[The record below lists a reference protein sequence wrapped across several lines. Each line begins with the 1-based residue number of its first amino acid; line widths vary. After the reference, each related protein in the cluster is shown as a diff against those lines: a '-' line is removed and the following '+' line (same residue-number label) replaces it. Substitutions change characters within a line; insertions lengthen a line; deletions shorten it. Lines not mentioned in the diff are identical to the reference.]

1 MAEIF
6 LPPVLEVILDR
17 LASPILEMFGDL
29 CNLKDNIEKV
39 RRTLPMV
46 QALLDD
52 AEQQQLTNLAV
63 KVWLS
68 KLKHVTC
75 EAEEL
80 LIEFT
85 SSRSFMPPN
94 AEKVREMLLNLEMIA
109 SEGLSLNLREG
120 SASPSE
126 WDRRETSSFVIES
139 EVYGR
144 DDDKEKVIQML
155 LSCQANQGEVPCVTI
170 VGMGGLGKTTL
181 AQLAFNDQ
189 RVTQYFDVGSWVFVS
204 DCFDVKRIMVT
215 VIESISEDKRS
226 YSNMNALHSALW
238 SLLRKKRYLIVL
250 DDVWTEDPDDWE
262 KLKPLLRGGAD
273 GSKILITTRSRKVE
287 FMMDSPTFPYYLQG
301 LSDDACWLLF
311 MKRAFRRGEEEKY
324 PALLPIGRQIVR
336 KCGGLALAAKT
347 LGSLLR
353 FKREA
358 REWLFV
364 QDSELWKLNECGS
377 GILPILRLSYLH
389 LPLHLKRCFAF
400 CSIFPRNFE
409 FKKDKLIHLWI
420 AEGLIHS
427 TNEKLLEDIGNDHFN
442 DLLWISF
449 FEEVKHYGN
458 DVVMG
463 YKMHDVIYDLVRSM
477 TGSEYTMLDCRRSS
491 PGSFK
496 QIRHVSVVCDFN
508 SSMIAEELYDAKH
521 LRTLL
526 LFSEGNFGQLSYK
539 LCSSFRYLIVLDL
552 SGSGLVKWDQPITFF
567 SCLRF
572 LDLSYTPIKRLPPG
586 IEYLPLQTLN
596 LFNCYAL
603 LELPNLKKMR
613 KLRHLNNIGCEA
625 LTGTLSASEYNY
637 KYSNRRYTRHYTS
650 EDVATSEKLF
660 QSLELFTGPYELQT
674 LPLFVVRGPFDIRF
688 LGKLNL
694 RGSLNITRLENVYN
708 ANVASFAE
716 LKRKECIESLGLYW
730 GNNDGSNPEEESAV
744 TRFKER
750 GQTSSSRPSQQIELD
765 EFSGEEILK
774 ELEPPHNLK
783 RLLIKGYPG
792 NRFPHWSLPHLNVVN
807 LINCRKSEQ
816 LPMLGNLQFLT
827 RLSMRGMHGVR
838 SIRTEFYG
846 EGSERPFT
854 ALRELVL
861 IDFPNL
867 EEWLSPDGGD
877 AFPCLRKLVV
887 KECPKLALMPQV
899 FSIQHLELR
908 DCKASLV
915 HSFQNLTSLEA
926 LVIEKVRDL
935 FSFSGA
941 FPANNSLLTFLE
953 IKSCR
958 QLQQLQCDLG
968 NLAKL
973 KSLTIRWCEALSLLP
988 RSLQSLGALE
998 SLEIGDCH
1006 SLIYF
1011 PEGGTKGLSNLRTL
1025 SVENCNNLIS
1035 LSMGYQY
1042 LTSLENLTIMYC
1054 PSIGSFPR
1062 DVEHLSAL
1070 RSLTIL
1076 SCPQFMYLPEGLQNL
1091 KLLHSLEIWS
1101 CPGLKALP
1109 EWIEKLVSLRSLA
1122 ISDCHKVKVLPEG
1135 IKRLKALQHLSIQD
1149 CPQLLERCRE
1159 QGGEDWPKIAHV
1171 PFKHIGSAEQTNPS
1185 QAGSSSSA

>member
-1 MAEIF
+1 MADIF
-6 LPPVLEVILDR
+6 LSPVIEVILDK
-17 LASPILEMFGDL
+17 LASPILGTFGNLWD
-29 CNLKDNIEKV
+29 LKDNIEKL
-39 RRTLPMV
+39 RRSLPMV

-52 AEQQQLTNLAV
+52 VEQQQLTNLAV

-68 KLKHVTC
+68 KLKDLTC
-75 EAEEL
+75 EAEDL
-80 LIEFT
+80 LVDFT
-85 SSRSFMPPN
+85 SSDSFIPPN
-94 AEKVREMLLNLEMIA
+94 AEKVREMLHNLEMIA

-120 SASPSE
+120 SASRSKR
-126 WDRRETSSFVIES
+126 DRRETSSFVIES

-189 RVTQYFDVGSWVFVS
+189 RVTQHFDVGSWVFVS

-215 VIESISEDKRS
+215 VIESISKDKCS

-238 SLLRKKRYLIVL
+238 SLLHNKRYLIVL

-273 GSKILITTRSRKVE
+273 GSKILITTRSKKVE
-287 FMMDSPTFPYYLQG
+287 FMMDSPTFSYHLQG

-324 PALLPIGRQIVR
+324 PAFLPIGRQIVR
-336 KCGGLALAAKT
+336 KCGGLALAAKS

-358 REWLFV
+358 REWSLV
-364 QDSELWKLNECGS
+364 QDSELWNLNECES

-427 TNEKLLEDIGNDHFN
+427 DNGKLPEDIGNDYFN

-458 DVVMG
+458 DVVMR
-463 YKMHDVIYDLVRSM
+463 YKMHDVIYDLVRSI
-477 TGSEYTMLDCRRSS
+477 TGTEYAMLDCRLSS
-491 PGSFK
+491 PGSCK
-496 QIRHVSVVCDFN
+496 QIRHASVVCDFN
-508 SSMIAEELYDAKH
+508 SSMIADELYEAKH

-526 LFSEGNFGQLSYK
+526 LFSGGNFGQLPYK
-539 LCSSFRYLIVLDL
+539 LFSSFRFLLAMDL
-552 SGSGLVKWDQPITFF
+552 SGSGLVELDGQIYLL

-572 LDLSYTPIKRLPPG
+572 LDLSYTPIKMLPPQ
-586 IEYLPLQTLN
+586 IALLPLETLN

-603 LELPNLKKMR
+603 VQLPNLNKMR
-613 KLRHLNNIGCEA
+613 KLRHLNNIGCDA
-625 LTGTLSASEYNY
+625 LTGMLSVNSKQFSE
-637 KYSNRRYTRHYTS
+637 TIMGT
-650 EDVATSEKLF
+650 
-660 QSLELFTGPYELQT
+660 YELQT
-674 LPLFVVRGPFDIRF
+674 LPLFVVHHRLDMLF
-688 LGKLNL
+688 LGMLNL
-694 RGSLNITRLENVYN
+694 SGSLNITHLENVL
-708 ANVASFAE
+708 AADSARHAE
-716 LKRKECIESLGLYW
+716 LTRKKYIESLGLYW
-730 GNNDGSNPEEESAV
+730 GNNDGSNQEEESAV

-750 GQTSSSRPSQQIELD
+750 DQTSSSRPSQQIHPD
-765 EFSGEEILK
+765 VFSEEILK

-792 NRFPHWSLPHLNVVN
+792 NRFPHWSLPYLNVVK
-807 LINCRKSEQ
+807 LINCRKSEH
-816 LPMLGNLQFLT
+816 LPTLGNLQFLT
-827 RLSMRGMHGVR
+827 HLSMRGMHGVR

-846 EGSERPFT
+846 EGSERPFA

-877 AFPCLRKLVV
+877 DFPSLRKLVV
-887 KECPKLALMPQV
+887 KECPKLAVMPQV
-899 FSIQHLELR
+899 LSIQHLELR

-941 FPANNSLLTFLE
+941 FPANNSLLTSLE
-953 IKSCR
+953 IKSCL
-958 QLQQLQCDLG
+958 QLQQLPYDLG
-968 NLAKL
+968 NLAIL
-973 KSLTIRWCEALSLLP
+973 KSLTIQWCEALSFLP
-988 RSLQSLGALE
+988 QSLQSLGALE

-1006 SLIYF
+1006 SLIDF

-1070 RSLTIL
+1070 QSLTIL
-1076 SCPQFMYLPEGLQNL
+1076 SCPQFMSLPEGLQNL
-1091 KLLHSLEIWS
+1091 KLLHGLEIQS

-1122 ISDCHKVKVLPEG
+1122 ISDCHNVKVLPEG
-1135 IKRLKALQHLSIQD
+1135 IKSLKALQHLSIQD

>member
-1 MAEIF
+1 MADIV

-17 LASPILEMFGDL
+17 LASPILERFGDL
-29 CNLKDNIEKV
+29 WDLKDNIEKL
-39 RRTLPMV
+39 RRTLSMV

-52 AEQQQLTNLAV
+52 AEKQELTNLAV
-63 KVWLS
+63 KVWLC
-68 KLKHVTC
+68 KLKDVTC
-75 EAEEL
+75 EAEDL
-80 LIEFT
+80 LVDFT
-85 SSRSFMPPN
+85 SSRSSMPPN

-109 SEGLSLNLREG
+109 SDGFRLNLREG
-120 SASPSE
+120 SASRSE

-144 DDDKEKVIQML
+144 DDDKEKLIELL
-155 LSCQANQGEVPCVTI
+155 LSPEANQGEVPCVTI

-189 RVTQYFDVGSWVFVS
+189 RVIQYFDVRSWVFVS

-215 VIESISEDKRS
+215 VIESISDDKRS

-364 QDSELWKLNECGS
+364 QDSELWNLSECES

-389 LPLHLKRCFAF
+389 LPLHLRRCFAF

-427 TNEKLLEDIGNDHFN
+427 NNGKLLEDIGNDYFN

-463 YKMHDVIYDLVRSM
+463 YKIHDVIYDLVRSM
-477 TGSEYTMLDCRRSS
+477 TGSEYTVLDCHLSTL
-491 PGSFK
+491 GSLK
-496 QIRHVSVVCDFN
+496 QIRHASVVCDFN

-539 LCSSFRYLIVLDL
+539 LCSSFRYLFVLDM
-552 SGSGLVKWDQPITFF
+552 SGSGLVKWYGQISLL

-572 LDLSYTPIKRLPPG
+572 LDLSYTPIERLPPA
-586 IEYLPLQTLN
+586 IQYLPLQTLN

-603 LELPNLKKMR
+603 LELPNLENMR
-613 KLRHLNNIGCEA
+613 KLRHLNNIGCEG
-625 LTGTLSASEYNY
+625 LTGMLSKY
-637 KYSNRRYTRHYTS
+637 KDHKHITRYSC
-650 EDVATSEKLF
+650 EEVATLEKAF

-674 LPLFVVRGPFDIRF
+674 LPLFVVRGPFDIMF
-688 LGKLNL
+688 LGMLNL
-694 RGSLNITRLENVYN
+694 RGSLNITHLENVYD
-708 ANVASFAE
+708 ARFASCAE
-716 LKRKECIESLGLYW
+716 LTRKECIESLGLYW
-730 GNNDGSNPEEESAV
+730 GYNDGSNPEEESAV

-750 GQTSSSRPSQQIELD
+750 GQTSSSRPSQQIEPD

-816 LPMLGNLQFLT
+816 LPTLGNLQFLT
-827 RLSMRGMHGVR
+827 HLSMRGMHGVR

-877 AFPCLRKLVV
+877 AFPCLSKLVV
-887 KECPKLALMPQV
+887 KECPKLAVMPLV

-958 QLQQLQCDLG
+958 QLQQLPSDLG

-988 RSLQSLGALE
+988 QSLQSLSALE
-998 SLEIGDCH
+998 SLVIGDCH
-1006 SLIYF
+1006 GLIYF

-1035 LSMGYQY
+1035 LSMGYQF
-1042 LTSLENLTIMYC
+1042 LTSLDNLTIMYC

-1091 KLLHSLEIWS
+1091 KLLHSLEIRS

-1109 EWIEKLVSLRSLA
+1109 EWIEKLGSLRSLA
-1122 ISDCHKVKVLPEG
+1122 ISDCHNVKVLPEG
-1135 IKRLKALQHLSIQD
+1135 IKSLKALQHLSIQD

-1159 QGGEDWPKIAHV
+1159 QGGEDWPKIVHV

>member
-29 CNLKDNIEKV
+29 CNLKDNIEKL
-39 RRTLPMV
+39 RRSLPMV

-52 AEQQQLTNLAV
+52 AEQQQLTNLTV

-75 EAEEL
+75 DAEEL

-155 LSCQANQGEVPCVTI
+155 LSCEANQGEVPCVTI

-215 VIESISEDKRS
+215 VIESISKEKCLF
-226 YSNMNALHSALW
+226 SNMNALHSALW
-238 SLLRKKRYLIVL
+238 SLLHKKRYLIVL

-262 KLKPLLRGGAD
+262 KLKPLRRGGAD

-311 MKRAFRRGEEEKY
+311 MKRAFRRQEEEKY

-364 QDSELWKLNECGS
+364 QDSELWNLSECES

-389 LPLHLKRCFAF
+389 LPLHLRRCFAF

-427 TNEKLLEDIGNDHFN
+427 NNGKLLEDVGNDYFN

-463 YKMHDVIYDLVRSM
+463 YKMHDVIYDLARSM
-477 TGSEYTMLDCRRSS
+477 TGTEYAMLDCRLST

-496 QIRHVSVVCDFN
+496 QIRHASVVCDFN
-508 SSMIAEELYDAKH
+508 SSLIAEELYDAKH

-526 LFSEGNFGQLSYK
+526 LFSEGNFGLLCYK
-539 LCSSFRYLIVLDL
+539 LCSSFRYLFVLDL
-552 SGSGLVKWDQPITFF
+552 SGSGLVKWDAPITLL

-572 LDLSYTPIKRLPPG
+572 LDLSYTPIEMLPCE

-596 LFNCYAL
+596 LFNCHAL
-603 LELPNLKKMR
+603 LELPNLIEMR
-613 KLRHLNNIGCEA
+613 ELRHLNNIGCEA
-625 LTGTLSASEYNY
+625 LNGMLSRF
-637 KYSNRRYTRHYTS
+637 KYHKFITRCTS
-650 EDVATSEKLF
+650 EEVATMEKAF

-674 LPLFVVRGPFDIRF
+674 LPLFVVRGPFDIMF
-688 LGKLNL
+688 LGMLNL
-694 RGSLNITRLENVYN
+694 RGSLNITHLENVYN
-708 ANVASFAE
+708 AYFASCAE
-716 LKRKECIESLGLYW
+716 LTRKECIESLGLYW

-750 GQTSSSRPSQQIELD
+750 GQTSSSRPSQQID
-765 EFSGEEILK
+765 PDAGEQVLNA
-774 ELEPPHNLK
+774 LEPPHNLK

-792 NRFPHWSLPHLNVVN
+792 NRFPHWSLPYLNVVN

-816 LPMLGNLQFLT
+816 LPTLGNLQFLT

-867 EEWLSPDGGD
+867 EEWLSPD
-877 AFPCLRKLVV
+877 
-887 KECPKLALMPQV
+887 V

-915 HSFQNLTSLEA
+915 HSFQNLNSLEA

-941 FPANNSLLTFLE
+941 FPANNSLLTSLE
-953 IKSCR
+953 IKSCL
-958 QLQQLQCDLG
+958 QLQQLPYDLG
-968 NLAKL
+968 NLAIL

-988 RSLQSLGALE
+988 RSLQSLSALE

-1054 PSIGSFPR
+1054 PSIGSFPA
-1062 DVEHLSAL
+1062 DVEQLSAL

-1091 KLLHSLEIWS
+1091 KLLHSLEIRS

-1109 EWIEKLVSLRSLA
+1109 EWIKKLVSLRSLA
-1122 ISDCHKVKVLPEG
+1122 ISDCHNVKVLPEG
-1135 IKRLKALQHLSIQD
+1135 IKSLKALQHLSIQD
-1149 CPQLLERCRE
+1149 CPQLLQRCRE